1 MDNAVTIMIF
11 GASGDLTERKLI
23 PALYHLQ
30 QKGRLPQNYNIIGN
44 SRSEFSHEAFRD
56 KLLKAAR
63 DHVQNGF
70 DEAAFSAFAQN
81 IWYLPGNVKDGAFY
95 EQLNAFM
102 SERENGTSNR
112 LYYLSTA
119 PFLYEPIIEQ
129 LGAAGMNKAQDG
141 WQRVVIEKPFG
152 YDLESAHA
160 LNDKVHHVFKEDQ
173 VYRIDHYLGKETA
186 QNILYLRFANTI
198 FEPIWNRNYIN
209 HIQITVAESVDVGR
223 RAGYYDTSG
232 VMRDMFQNH
241 LLQLLA
247 LTTMEPPTSFNADAL
262 RNEKVKL
269 LQAVYPVEM
278 QNTVRAQYDGY
289 CGLEGVD
296 PSSQTPTFA
305 ALKLFIGNWRWDGV
319 PIYMRSGKAMPLK
332 TSEIT
337 VQFKR
342 PPHMMFRRGIEK
354 TIEANRLT
362 IHIQPNEGI
371 DLGIEAKIPGTS
383 NESRHVLMDFQY
395 DETFGENQIP
405 DAYERLILDA
415 IQGDAALFSRS
426 DGIEAQ
432 WGIVD
437 HVINGWATAADAPA
451 LVNYAPGSWGPQE
464 SDELLARAGHQWHVH
479 DH

>member
-1 MDNAVTIMIF
+1 MDNAATIMIF

-23 PALYHLQ
+23 PALYNLQ
-30 QKGRLPQNYNIIGN
+30 QKGRLPQRYNIIGN
-44 SRSEFSHEAFRD
+44 SRSEFSHDEFRD

-63 DHVQNGF
+63 DNVKNGF
-70 DEAAFSAFAQN
+70 SDEKFHEFAQH
-81 IWYLPGNVKDGAFY
+81 IWYLPGDVKDAAFY

-102 SERENGTSNR
+102 EERENGTSNR

-119 PFLYEPIIEQ
+119 PFLYEPILEQ
-129 LGAAGMNKAQDG
+129 LGAAGMNKSAEG
-141 WQRVVIEKPFG
+141 WRRIVIEKPFG
-152 YDLESAHA
+152 YDLETAHA
-160 LNDKVHHVFKEDQ
+160 LNDKVHDVFQEDQ

-186 QNILYLRFANTI
+186 QNILYMRFANTV

-209 HIQITVAESVDVGR
+209 HVQITVAESVDVGR

-247 LTTMEPPTSFNADAL
+247 LTTMEPPTSFDADAL
-262 RNEKVKL
+262 RNEKVKV
-269 LQAVYPVEM
+269 LQAVYPIDM

-296 PSSQTPTFA
+296 PDSQTPTYA
-305 ALKLFIGNWRWDGV
+305 ALKMFIGNWRWDGV
-319 PIYMRSGKAMPLK
+319 PIYMRSGKAMPRK

-342 PPHMMFRRGIEK
+342 PPHTMFRRGEEK
-354 TIEANRLT
+354 TIKANQLT

-371 DLGIEAKIPGTS
+371 DLGIEAKVPDAD
-383 NESRHVLMDFQY
+383 ESQHVQMNFQY
-395 DETFGENQIP
+395 DDAFGDSQIP
-405 DAYERLILDA
+405 DAYERLILNA

-437 HVINGWATAADAPA
+437 HVIDGWANADDAPA
-451 LVNYAPGSWGPQE
+451 LVTYAPNSWGPHE
-464 SDELLARAGHQWHVH
+464 ADELLARAGHEWLIH